1 MAEDETTTGF
11 ACDTSALPEQ
21 YLDAQA
27 SQFNHALDVLIVC
40 NLIFNDDRVLLY
52 RTADEPKS
60 WKDKVGVPMFRL
72 RRSDDDSG
80 LEGVLKSKVDQVM
93 SQDVSV
99 EEYARVACRVQV
111 GLDPARLQQST
122 SAMAL
127 HTAVS
132 SPLLEDSV
140 WLRASL
146 LWKIEDGIELKPDG
160 HVCRETFWASAEA
173 IEKLPEESFLMGIKP
188 DIQTALELRKRRLSL
203 A

>member
-1 MAEDETTTGF
+1 MAEGDKASDL

-27 SQFNHALDVLIVC
+27 SQFNHDLDVLIIC

-52 RTADEPKS
+52 RTAGEPKS

-72 RRSDDDSG
+72 RRATDDSG

-93 SQDVSV
+93 SEDVSV

-111 GLDPARLQQST
+111 GLDPARLQQSS
-122 SAMAL
+122 SALAL

-132 SPLLEDSV
+132 SPLIEDSV

-146 LWKIEDGIELKPDG
+146 MWKIEDGVELKPDG
-160 HVCRETFWASAEA
+160 HVCQETFWASSEA
-173 IEKLPEESFLMGIKP
+173 VEKLPEESFLMGIKP

-203 A
+203 T